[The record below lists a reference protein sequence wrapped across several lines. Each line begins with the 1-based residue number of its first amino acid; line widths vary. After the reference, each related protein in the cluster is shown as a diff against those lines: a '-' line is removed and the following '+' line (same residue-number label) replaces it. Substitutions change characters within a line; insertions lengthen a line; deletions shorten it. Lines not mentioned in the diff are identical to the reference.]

1 MEAARMLLA
10 GEIDAYA
17 ANKQRLAVGV
27 EREPRVRVL
36 EGSVL
41 PVEQSIVVSF
51 ENEAV
56 VPQLDRIV
64 DELRSSRVL
73 QQIVERYNI
82 AGVEVAPRARR

>member
-1 MEAARMLLA
+1 M
-10 GEIDAYA
+10 
-17 ANKQRLAVGV
+17 
-27 EREPRVRVL
+27 
-36 EGSVL
+36 
-41 PVEQSIVVSF
+41 VSF

-56 VPQLDRIV
+56 VPQLDLIV